1 MKQLLA
7 FSFFAIFLTFSACK
21 PKVYTAPNTAAA
33 TAAHNIIAILPPMV
47 SIKGRKKDD
56 PEAIKRAAEADVYT
70 FQQEMYSWMLRRK
83 QQGKIR
89 GLEIMDPETTNA
101 KFKKAGFSSEDRSMT
116 PAELA
121 NVLGVDAVIT
131 SNFNTTKPMSQGAA
145 IAAKEKVIAAKLPK
159 LMENEAFRSE
169 MEAWV
174 GKLKAAGISGKSIV
188 SGADV
193 DVVGNIH
200 VGDTNADA
208 DQSRK
213 HKRENILEN
222 SKIKVGDNFRLG
234 NDYK

>member
-1 MKQLLA
+1 MKQLLT
-7 FSFFAIFLTFSACK
+7 FSFFAIFLTFSACG
-21 PKVYTAPNTAAA
+21 PKVYTAPNAAAA

-101 KFKKAGFSSEDRSMT
+101 KLKKAGFSSEDRSMT

-145 IAAKEKVIAAKLPK
+145 IALGILFGGAGVTNETSANLSLHDSEAGLLWNYDWVAQGSFSSSETLVNS
-159 LMENEAFRSE
+159 LMR
-169 MEAWV
+169 
-174 GKLKAAGISGKSIV
+174 
-188 SGADV
+188 
-193 DVVGNIH
+193 
-200 VGDTNADA
+200 NA
-208 DQSRK
+208 SR
-213 HKRENILEN
+213 RMPYI
-222 SKIKVGDNFRLG
+222 IK
-234 NDYK
+234 